1 MAARKG
7 RRSWLLLHFLHRKRD
22 FPLTGAHE
30 IAWQLGKTDCK
41 EKGGFRMV
49 VTTIT
54 TQINAEKSTAHRCY
68 YRASKQLQLL
78 PLYIFHHDFLIL
90 LHSEQK

>member
-7 RRSWLLLHFLHRKRD
+7 RRSWLLLHALPRKRD
-22 FPLTGAHE
+22 FPLIGTHE
-30 IAWQLGKTDCK
+30 TAWQLGKTNCK

-54 TQINAEKSTAHRCY
+54 KWINAEKSTAHRCY
-68 YRASKQLQLL
+68 Y
-78 PLYIFHHDFLIL
+78 
-90 LHSEQK
+90 